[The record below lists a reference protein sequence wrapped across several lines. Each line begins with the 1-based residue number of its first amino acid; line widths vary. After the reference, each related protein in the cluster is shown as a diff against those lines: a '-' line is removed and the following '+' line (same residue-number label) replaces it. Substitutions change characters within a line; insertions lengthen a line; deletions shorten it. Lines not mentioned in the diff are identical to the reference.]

1 MELHVVSIF
10 GWPHDIP
17 CPKNFSGGRLW
28 ANRALG
34 FTCQGAVDP
43 WCQRCRW
50 LQIHIHIHT
59 YTHICIYH
67 YTPLKVRFSHRF
79 STDCGTDHATF
90 SSALALWQLIAVIAT
105 GFIEIWGDIRPISQH
120 STDFNSKLHQ
130 VPVKVTGYLGAAACE
145 HGEVMRRRGYPS
157 SNGLNLSWWFRKL
170 RIQGGANEQKHQPIS
185 LQVSLLW
192 GVWMGPAMVPA
203 ISSCRFAWP
212 GYFSFQPGSCSCHSQ
227 REGTGAS
234 MGLPNP
240 FRCCQLKQGVW
251 PTWYGKPQL
260 THPELWNPKLKVFCV
275 YQISVE
281 LGPSW
286 DCLCG
291 AVDAWKHPPYP
302 PGI

>member
-145 HGEVMRRRGYPS
+145 HGEVMRRRGHPS

-170 RIQGGANEQKHQPIS
+170 RIQGGQTNKNISQSAYKYHFSEVFEWVQPWFQPS
-185 LQVSLLW
+185 LHAASPGLAIFPFSRVH
-192 GVWMGPAMVPA
+192 VPA
-203 ISSCRFAWP
+203 TPKGRARVRPWP
-212 GYFSFQPGSCSCHSQ
+212 F
-227 REGTGAS
+227 
-234 MGLPNP
+234 
-240 FRCCQLKQGVW
+240 
-251 PTWYGKPQL
+251 L
-260 THPELWNPKLKVFCV
+260 THF
-275 YQISVE
+275 
-281 LGPSW
+281 
-286 DCLCG
+286 G
-291 AVDAWKHPPYP
+291 AVNWSRVSGQLDTVNPN
-302 PGI
+302 